1 MEELDSQTS
10 AVHGERS
17 ALRWLWLPGV
27 FVIVAVGV
35 WITGGVITN
44 DESVAKVLTGLWFAL
59 AGLGVL
65 VLAWVRRGAAVPAI
79 IGYSVAAVGI
89 GGFLLYTSTVDQV
102 VDEDVVVAAPE
113 ESATATDDDPDD
125 TNNASGTDEPTED
138 VNTLISKGDFVDA
151 EHPTSG
157 VASVIKTPNGVV
169 LTFTKFETDPGPDL
183 RVYFVPPGTA
193 VEAGEDLG
201 ALKGNQGDQQ
211 YDIPDSVSAGDLER
225 GSVVIWCR
233 AFSVAFGSADL
244 AA

>member
-10 AVHGERS
+10 AVHRERS
-17 ALRWLWLPGV
+17 PLRWLWLPAV
-27 FVIVAVGV
+27 FAIVAVGV

-44 DESVAKVLTGLWFAL
+44 DESLAKVLTGLWFGL
-59 AGLGVL
+59 AGLAVL
-65 VLAWVRRGAAVPAI
+65 GLAWVRRGAAVPAI

-113 ESATATDDDPDD
+113 ESATSSGGDTDD
-125 TNNASGTDEPTED
+125 TNNETGTDQPAED

-157 VASVIKTPNGVV
+157 VASVIETPNGVV
-169 LTFTKFETDPGPDL
+169 LTFTRFETDPGPDL
-183 RVYFVPPGTA
+183 RVYFVPPGTD

-201 ALKGNQGDQQ
+201 ALKGNKGDQQ
-211 YDIPDSVSAGDLER
+211 YEVPGSLSTGDLER

-244 AA
+244 A

>member
-1 MEELDSQTS
+1 M
-10 AVHGERS
+10 
-17 ALRWLWLPGV
+17 
-27 FVIVAVGV
+27 AVGV

-59 AGLGVL
+59 AGLAVL

-113 ESATATDDDPDD
+113 ESATASDGDTDDTDD
-125 TNNASGTDEPTED
+125 TDDANNATGTDEPTED
-138 VNTLISKGDFVDA
+138 VNTLIAKGDFVSG

-157 VASVIKTPNGVV
+157 VASVIETPNGVV
-169 LTFTKFETDPGPDL
+169 VTFTKFETDPGPDL

-211 YDIPDSVSAGDLER
+211 YDIPDSVSEGDLER

>member
-10 AVHGERS
+10 AAHRERS
-17 ALRWLWLPGV
+17 PLRWLWLPAV
-27 FVIVAVGV
+27 LVIVAVGV

-59 AGLGVL
+59 AGLAVL

-113 ESATATDDDPDD
+113 ESATP
-125 TNNASGTDEPTED
+125 NPTED
-138 VNTLISKGDFVDA
+138 EQPEDANILVSKGRFVDG

-157 VASVIKTPNGVV
+157 VASVIDTAKGTVV
-169 LTFTKFETDPGPDL
+169 TLTSFETDPGPDL
-183 RVYFVPPGTA
+183 RVYFVPSGTD

-201 ALKGNQGDQQ
+201 ALKGNKGDQQ
-211 YDIPDSVSAGDLER
+211 YDVPGSLSTGDLER

-244 AA
+244 A